1 MKQLQIFLSARYSR
15 REELKIIRQQ
25 LQNGRYI
32 VVSRW
37 LDTDW
42 NETERDAIYS
52 SAAPPERREE
62 YSILDVE
69 DVRACDVFVAFTEEP
84 RSSSRGGRHVETGI
98 AIGMHKPIIVVGPQE
113 NIFYHLPKMLHLPK
127 VGIEGIGLLLN
138 CLDAVQ
144 TRTLIDPFKGKK
156 MGSKAYDPF

>member
-15 REELKIIRQQ
+15 REELKRIREA
-25 LQNGRYI
+25 LQNERYV

-62 YSILDVE
+62 YAHTDLE
-69 DVRACDVFVAFTEEP
+69 DVRACDVFIAFTEEP

-98 AIGMHKPIIVVGPQE
+98 AIGLCKPIIVVGPRE
-113 NIFYHLPKMLHLPK
+113 NIFYHLRGMIQIQVWDDIVPA
-127 VGIEGIGLLLN
+127 ICN
-138 CLDAVQ
+138 CLEAIQ
-144 TRTLIDPFKGKK
+144 KQLEMQQK
-156 MGSKAYDPF
+156 YDDDWRDHS